1 MIYKTMDAPNP
12 NYSTKPNNEKKF
24 NLNYN
29 NNNYILVISSNFSSI
44 KFNIYHQDKL
54 DNYIYEE
61 ILTLEQLKEINN
73 SFTIFNSV
81 ESARNSIEQILKNN
95 KGILSQ
101 KDINSII
108 LTLKISLFEQILDV
122 NIILKKKEM
131 NQNETIPILFQKIQ
145 KMSEE
150 IKQLNDEIIVEKKN
164 III

>member
-1 MIYKTMDAPNP
+1 MDAPKPEYTTN
-12 NYSTKPNNEKKF
+12 PNNEKKF

-29 NNNYILVISSNFSSI
+29 NNNYILVISSNFSKI

-61 ILTLEQLKEINN
+61 VLTLDQLKEINN

-101 KDINSII
+101 KDINTFI
-108 LTLKISLFEQILDV
+108 LTLKISLFEQI
-122 NIILKKKEM
+122 EM
-131 NQNETIPILFQKIQ
+131 LI
-145 KMSEE
+145 
-150 IKQLNDEIIVEKKN
+150 
-164 III
+164 